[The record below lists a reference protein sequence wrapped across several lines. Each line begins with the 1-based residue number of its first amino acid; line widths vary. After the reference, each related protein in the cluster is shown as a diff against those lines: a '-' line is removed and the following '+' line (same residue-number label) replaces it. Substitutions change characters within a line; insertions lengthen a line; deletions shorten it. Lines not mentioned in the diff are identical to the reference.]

1 MILLHAGVCDDRLLL
16 WAETSPEEPKE
27 PEEGESS
34 SRRGGVKPRTRMPA
48 PRAHSQRPLPYDA
61 GKDGL
66 AAALE
71 QAGLGI
77 GATQAHTQTAI
88 AWLPTVGDQPIAS
101 SPLIAEPPR
110 SRAKTVLQSW
120 TITGLPLTRE
130 QLVDVL
136 CQCIGKHLLA
146 PGVMLGNDLA
156 FWTRVLRFAG
166 ALVARQQFLPA
177 VVSVM
182 NDNGEDVY
190 RASWSPVFAGADA
203 DLLARLA
210 KAMPPAC
217 RALTRAVD
225 HEPETSALS
234 VLQRMIGEMVD
245 HLAGLAF
252 SGSAV
257 TTVATRR
264 PTRSRQKRPRFQKRA
279 RSFDSLHDQWIY
291 SLRSADRTLQ
301 GETTELS
308 QLSAQVREWQQPI
321 ALASGLPFRLCFRL
335 EEPVET
341 EDGGGKS
348 ARRQHQWSVRYLLQ
362 ARDDPSLL
370 IPATDVWQAKGRKAT
385 LLKRD
390 GFDAQECLL
399 SSLGQ
404 AAGISPRIEVSLKT
418 AAPSGY
424 QLDSAGAH
432 EFLTEKAILLEQAG
446 FGVLLPAWWT
456 RRGTK
461 LRFAARAEVK
471 SSKMQGGGGLSL
483 ESIVEFRWQVA
494 LGDEQISAE
503 ELAAL
508 AKLKQPLVKVRGQW
522 VQMNAEEI
530 QAALAFWKKH
540 GTHKASV
547 RDVIQM
553 ALGAGQTPGGIEFDG
568 VTASGWIAD
577 FLAQLDGRTAFEEL
591 PVPAGFQGT
600 LRPYQ
605 LRGYSWLGFLRQ
617 WRLGACLAD
626 DMGLGKTPQTLTLIQ
641 RDWELNGKQPVLL
654 ICPTSVVGNWR
665 KEAER
670 FTPQLPVMIHHG
682 AGRKKGK
689 KFQAAAKKQAIVI
702 SSYALLQRDFEHFT
716 GVPWGGVILDEA
728 QNIKNPETKQARAA
742 RALQADY
749 RVVLTGTP
757 VENNVGDLW
766 SLMEFLNP
774 GFLGTQ
780 TAFKRNF
787 FVPIQAHR
795 DVEATERLKR
805 LTGPFIL
812 RRLKTDKT
820 IITDLPEK
828 MEMKV
833 FCTLTK
839 EQGSLYAAVV
849 EESLSEIDD
858 AEGIQ
863 RRGKILGTLSKL
875 KQVCNHPAQFLGD
888 NSAIPGRSGKLA
900 RLTEMLEEI
909 LAVEEC
915 ALIFSQFAEMGTLL
929 RRHLQETFGREVLFL
944 HGAVSKSQRD
954 RMVERFQSESN
965 GPPIFILSLKAGGT
979 GLNLTRANHVFHFDR
994 WWNPAVENQATD
1006 RAFRIGQTKNV
1017 QVHKFL
1023 CAGTLEEKIDEMI
1036 ERKQEIAQQVVGTG
1050 EGWLTE
1056 LSTTELKDLFAL
1068 RQDAIGD

>member
-1 MILLHAGVCDDRLLL
+1 MILLHAGICDNRLLL
-16 WAETSPEEPKE
+16 WAETSSGE
-27 PEEGESS
+27 PEEGG
-34 SRRGGVKPRTRMPA
+34 RF
-48 PRAHSQRPLPYDA
+48 SQRGNAKQRGRMHTSRAQAQATLPYDA
-61 GKDGL
+61 GKAGL
-66 AAALE
+66 VAALK
-71 QAGLGI
+71 QSGLGI
-77 GATQAHTQTAI
+77 KVAKAQTEATV
-88 AWLPTVGDQPIAS
+88 AWLPTVGGQPIAS

-110 SRAKTVLQSW
+110 FRAKTVLRPW
-120 TITGLPLTRE
+120 TITGLPLTSD

-136 CQCIGKHLLA
+136 CQCIGKQLLT
-146 PGVMLGNDLA
+146 PGIMLGNDLA
-156 FWTRVLRFAG
+156 FWASVLRFAG

-177 VVSVM
+177 VVNVL
-182 NDNGEDVY
+182 NKNGEDNY
-190 RASWSPVFAGADA
+190 RAAWLPVFAGTDA

-210 KAMPPAC
+210 KAMPHAC
-217 RALTRAVD
+217 RALTREPD
-225 HEPETSALS
+225 HEPQTPALPLLQL
-234 VLQRMIGEMVD
+234 VLGQLVD
-245 HLAGLAF
+245 HLAGMAL
-252 SGSAV
+252 SGSPA

-264 PTRSRQKRPRFQKRA
+264 PTRSGQKRS
-279 RSFDSLHDQWIY
+279 RSFDSLHDQWIS
-291 SLRSADRTLQ
+291 SLRSAERMLQ
-301 GETTELS
+301 GNADELS
-308 QLSAQVREWQQPI
+308 QLSAQVREWRQPI
-321 ALASGLPFRLCFRL
+321 ALANAMPFRLCFRL
-335 EEPVET
+335 EEPADAE
-341 EDGGGKS
+341 EKRGKNGRKQ
-348 ARRQHQWSVRYLLQ
+348 AQWSVRYLLQ

-370 IPATDVWQAKGRKAT
+370 IPATDAWRAKGRTVT

-390 GFDAQECLL
+390 GFDAQEYLL

-404 AAGISPRIEVSLKT
+404 AAGICPRIEASLKT
-418 AAPSGY
+418 AIPGGY
-424 QLDSAGAH
+424 QLDTTGAH
-432 EFLTEKAILLEQAG
+432 EFLSEKALLLEQAG

-471 SSKMQGGGGLSL
+471 SPKMQGGGGLSL

-494 LGDEQISAE
+494 LGDEQISVQ

-522 VQMNAEEI
+522 VQVNAEEI
-530 QAALAFWKKH
+530 QTALAFWKKQ
-540 GTHKASV
+540 GTQHTSV
-547 RDVIQM
+547 RDVVQM
-553 ALGAGQTPGGIEFDG
+553 ALGAGQTPSGLEFDG

-577 FLAQLDGRTAFEEL
+577 FLAQLDGRAAFEEL
-591 PVPAGFQGT
+591 PVPAGFEGT

-617 WRLGACLAD
+617 WGLGACLAD

-641 RDWELNGKQPVLL
+641 RDWESNGKRPVLL

-670 FTPQLPVMIHHG
+670 FTPQLSVMIHHG
-682 AGRKKGK
+682 AGRKKGA
-689 KFQAAAKKQAIVI
+689 KFQAAAKTQAIVV
-702 SSYALLQRDFEHFT
+702 SSYALLQRDVEYFK
-716 GVPWGGVILDEA
+716 GVPWAGVILDEA

-742 RALQADY
+742 RSIQADY
-749 RVVLTGTP
+749 RLVLTGTP

-780 TAFKRNF
+780 AAFKRNF

-795 DVEATERLKR
+795 DAEATARLKR

-812 RRLKTDKT
+812 RRLKTDKS
-820 IITDLPEK
+820 IISDLPEK

-849 EESLSEIDD
+849 EESLSDIDE

-909 LAVEEC
+909 LTVEER

-944 HGAVSKSQRD
+944 HGGISKANRD
-954 RMVERFQSESN
+954 RMVERFQAESN
-965 GPPIFILSLKAGGT
+965 GPSIFILSLKAGGT

-1036 ERKQEIAQQVVGTG
+1036 ERKQEVAQQVVGTG

-1068 RQDAIGD
+1068 RKDAIGD